1 MLSSTKDIEF
11 HSYVKMLED
20 YMVPHIYHSITYD
33 IATLNYKDIQMH
45 GDIKMKLE

>member
-20 YMVPHIYHSITYD
+20 YTVSHINHSITYD
-33 IATLNYKDIQMH
+33 TSLNYKDIQMH

>member
-20 YMVPHIYHSITYD
+20 YTVSHINHSITYD
-33 IATLNYKDIQMH
+33 IAKDIQMH

>member
-11 HSYVKMLED
+11 HSYVNMLED
-20 YMVPHIYHSITYD
+20 YTVPHIYHSSS
-33 IATLNYKDIQMH
+33 LNYKDIQMH

>member
-20 YMVPHIYHSITYD
+20 YTVSHINHSTTYD
-33 IATLNYKDIQMH
+33 IAMYKDIQMH